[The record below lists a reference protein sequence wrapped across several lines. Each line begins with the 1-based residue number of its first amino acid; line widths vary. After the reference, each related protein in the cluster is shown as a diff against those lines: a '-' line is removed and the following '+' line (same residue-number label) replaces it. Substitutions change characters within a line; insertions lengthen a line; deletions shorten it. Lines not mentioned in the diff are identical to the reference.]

1 MRIQSRTL
9 IEKLELFSIYRLECR
24 CFPPHAMSPF
34 DEKGQLQDI
43 SVPLLY
49 LYWQFLRLINKK
61 SVESM
66 FILKMRT

>member
-1 MRIQSRTL
+1 ML
-9 IEKLELFSIYRLECR
+9 
-24 CFPPHAMSPF
+24 PPHAMSPF